1 MAAAA
6 AVGAVAVADGGRRRN
21 WRESL
26 PSNRSPRRGY
36 NGPSAEE
43 ERGKLEGVGR
53 SQRPVFDQSFHT
65 MKPRFSAPAF
75 TIIPPIEHT
84 NFGL

>member
-1 MAAAA
+1 MVDVAAA

-43 ERGKLEGVGR
+43 ERGMLEGVEVKSKYGSEYSR
-53 SQRPVFDQSFHT
+53 KVTPGDVIYFAD
-65 MKPRFSAPAF
+65 K
-75 TIIPPIEHT
+75 
-84 NFGL
+84 